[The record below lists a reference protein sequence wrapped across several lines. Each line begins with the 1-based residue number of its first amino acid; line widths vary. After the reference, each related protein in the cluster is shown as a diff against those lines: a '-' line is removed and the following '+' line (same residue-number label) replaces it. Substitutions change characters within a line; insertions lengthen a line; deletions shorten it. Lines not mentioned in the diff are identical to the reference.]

1 MHRFCW
7 FTKFNVLYQSR
18 RQYSSVFQTVSLCF
32 FAFLMASSPG
42 QTNSQSQPSFRL
54 ALNLR
59 FLWPPT
65 CVDLHRLATTRGD
78 FWASSNSHA
87 TRRKFFIV
95 WRPDASRHKLIASH
109 LMRGIYGFCDL
120 RELGCRLVNP
130 FGHPRKSVRKFW
142 FCIDLHRFTISLGQ
156 GFGKNALVWAYSGIK
171 RAKIA
176 QTRTVR
182 CGANIIPYPIKL
194 NPKRSVF
201 SCDKEPNLL
210 YSFLPTDIKGVLWEA
225 WTGFKLSGIKAL
237 LELQNYKDD
246 QPTVT
251 KILPNF
257 TSPANYG
264 NKYGSR
270 MRAYFVPPETGSYMF
285 YGSCNAKCKIYVS
298 SDESPSTE
306 EILGTVKSD
315 KPEIWTE

>member
-1 MHRFCW
+1 M
-7 FTKFNVLYQSR
+7 LYRSR
-18 RQYSSVFQTVSLCF
+18 RQYSSVFQTVSVLF
-32 FAFLMASSPG
+32 PILDGFKPWPNGLAKSTKFSTRVQLAFP
-42 QTNSQSQPSFRL
+42 
-54 ALNLR
+54 
-59 FLWPPT
+59 
-65 CVDLHRLATTRGD
+65 LATYLRGLASTRD
-78 FWASSNSHA
+78 DLRRLWASSNSHA
-87 TRRKFFIV
+87 TRHKFYIV
-95 WRPDASRHKLIASH
+95 WQLDASRHKLIASH

-142 FCIDLHRFTISLGQ
+142 FCIDLHRFTIPLGQ

-246 QPTVT
+246 QPNVT

-298 SDESPSTE
+298 SDESPSTQ